1 MIMESGKQ
9 LDSSCCGRPLKVL
22 LFPWIAYGHITPYLE
37 LAKHLSRKNF
47 KIYFYSTPIILNTIK
62 RNNPILADN
71 ITLLELKLSSHGGDL
86 PPHRHTTTGLPH
98 HLVPTLFQSF
108 AASAST
114 FASVLDSCSPDLVI
128 YDGFQ
133 PWVPVDA
140 ASRNIPSVFF
150 LIIGSS
156 AYSYFYHTVYAYKED
171 TSTPFPFPAIY
182 ATEHETKSLKFPW
195 EPGFIFKGANKSCEI
210 ILVNSSEEIDG
221 KYIRYLSELC
231 KKKMVTVGPLI
242 NVDEGKDDV
251 MIMKW
256 LNKKEGRSCLYVSF
270 GSEYYMGKE
279 DLEEMAYGLELS
291 GVNFIWVIRFPEGG
305 DDKTLSLDEALPSG
319 FLDRVK
325 KRGLIVK
332 KWAPQAWILRHKN
345 IGGFLSHCG
354 WNSVLESVQFE
365 VPILALPMHLDQ
377 PAHARMAVELGI
389 ALEIER
395 DENGKVQ
402 REVVVK
408 TIKAFF
414 GEEKCE
420 ELRAK
425 VKQVNHA
432 IKMRGNKQI
441 DSAVEELT
449 NLCLNYHHKKLVVA

>member
-1 MIMESGKQ
+1 MES
-9 LDSSCCGRPLKVL
+9 SCSARPLKVL
-22 LFPWIAYGHITPYLE
+22 MFPWIAHGHITPYLE

-47 KIYFYSTPIILNTIK
+47 KIYFYSTPIVLDTIK
-62 RNNPILADN
+62 LNNPIFADN
-71 ITLLELKLSSHGGDL
+71 ITLLELKLSSRGSDL

-98 HLVPTLFQSF
+98 HLIPTLFHSF
-108 AASAST
+108 IAAASNFS
-114 FASVLDSCSPDLVI
+114 SVLDSCSPDLVI

-140 ASRNIPSVFF
+140 TSRNIPSVLF

-156 AYSYFYHTVYAYKED
+156 AYSYFYHTIHAYKDD
-171 TSTPFPFPAIY
+171 TSTPFPFSAIY
-182 ATEHETKSLKFPW
+182 ATKHEMKSLKVPW
-195 EPGFIFKGANKSCEI
+195 EPGFIFKGADRSCEI
-210 ILVNSSEEIDG
+210 ILVNSSDEIDG
-221 KYIRYLSELC
+221 KYIR
-231 KKKMVTVGPLI
+231 KKMVTVGPLVR
-242 NVDEGKDDV
+242 VDEGKDDV
-251 MIMKW
+251 TIMKW
-256 LNKKEGRSCLYVSF
+256 LNKKEERSCLYVSF
-270 GSEYYMGKE
+270 GSEYYMRKE

-305 DDKTLSLDEALPSG
+305 DDETMTLDEALPSG

-325 KRGLIVK
+325 ERGLIVE
-332 KWAPQAWILRHKN
+332 KWAPQARILRHKS

-395 DENGKVQ
+395 DENGKLQ
-402 REVVVK
+402 REVVVNAVK
-408 TIKAFF
+408 TFL

-449 NLCLNYHHKKLVVA
+449 NLCLNYRHKKLVVT